1 MSGTSGILR
10 CGIRHLAVAS
20 LFAVLC
26 SGCQH
31 NANPPSEEWLRANF
45 NAHESEFD
53 EIAAIALS
61 VPVDDCF
68 VYPGYIYGDTIIRN
82 ETDSIFFAELGVAK
96 LARLDNLLQAV
107 GCMDLSASPAN
118 RNISLTCYRYGS
130 IRGWTVNY
138 TYMGERPSVLTFVED
153 KDLYDAFLCWQGDKS
168 KRPFPRKHLNKH
180 WHIEYQQ

>member
-1 MSGTSGILR
+1 MSGTTGILR
-10 CGIRHLAVAS
+10 RGIRHLAVAS
-20 LFAVLC
+20 LLAVLF

-31 NANPPSEEWLRANF
+31 DANPPSEEWLRENF

-61 VPVDDCF
+61 VPVDDCV

-82 ETDSIFFAELGVAK
+82 ESDSIFFAELGA
-96 LARLDNLLQAV
+96 ANRTRLDSLLKVVKCIDMTVAPV
-107 GCMDLSASPAN
+107 N
-118 RNISLTCYRYGS
+118 RSVSLTCYRYGS

-138 TYMGERPSVLTFVED
+138 SYMGKRPTALTFIED
-153 KDLYDAFLCWQGDKS
+153 KDLHDAFLHWQGDKS
-168 KRPFPRKHLNKH
+168 MRPFPRKELNKQ